1 MFDLFYRLLPRNLDA
16 QPLHLNTFLPV
27 FTLSGYA
34 TQNIFL
40 TLDLYNNLEAAI
52 VRFMADERLVM
63 KGISMDVKRDRLLP
77 AAMSDSLLALLA
89 AGVVALL
96 VALHSRSFTYAVAVF
111 LVLGLSVIGSLA
123 FYSFFTADFPLLN
136 LVIFVLLIACLAHTS
151 STMFLT
157 SFSTAVPFFVNIA
170 SNVVVFR

>member
-1 MFDLFYRLLPRNLDA
+1 MMFDLFYRLLPRNLDA

-63 KGISMDVKRDRLLP
+63 KGTWRSVFPRRAPTAAWRKPVSKPDPADVNLFFGLW
-77 AAMSDSLLALLA
+77 ALLQ
-89 AGVVALL
+89 
-96 VALHSRSFTYAVAVF
+96 RN
-111 LVLGLSVIGSLA
+111 GSEA
-123 FYSFFTADFPLLN
+123 KAY
-136 LVIFVLLIACLAHTS
+136 
-151 STMFLT
+151 
-157 SFSTAVPFFVNIA
+157 
-170 SNVVVFR
+170 